1 MIKTSLPV
9 KYILKKL
16 SVFLIVFFGAL
27 ILNFVLPR
35 LIPGDPAY
43 TVYEDVLREG
53 GGSINLTYLHQLEVE
68 YGISNKPIYI
78 QFFTYVIDLFHGNLG
93 VSIAYYPVPVA
104 TILAEALPWTLFL
117 VISSITLSFFIGNR
131 LGRYAGMNRNTTK
144 DLVVDLFAMFMAAF
158 PAFVLAFIMLDIFS
172 VYGKLFPIGGAYSS
186 SVNMGFNAPFIISVL
201 YHAVLPVA
209 TIMLTSLGG
218 WVLGMRNNIIPNVNS
233 DYINFS
239 ENLGMKDYQLKK
251 ITYRN
256 AILPNLTGF
265 SMSIGLS
272 VSGVIIEESI
282 FSYPGVGLY
291 MITAIDNLDYPL
303 LQGIFLM
310 VIIAVLVGNLVVDI
324 LYGFLDPRIKQEGE

>member
-144 DLVVDLFAMFMAAF
+144 DLAVDLFAMFMAAF

-251 ITYRN
+251 IAYRN

-324 LYGFLDPRIKQEGE
+324 IYGFLDPRIKQEGE